1 MTQGSLLLPRTC
13 LVDLIR
19 FPTIQS
25 PRLWIFRLFS
35 RPRSRLRIVPKG
47 VSSTYIDSLYIF
59 RMSESGRPRTFTVLL
74 FVLKISRF
82 TGSVVFLQ
90 CFRPPLDNL
99 TCEELINCNTSS
111 GILSSLRFLWFRDD
125 FRLYEYRRYP
135 PLDFSFLGGSTFP
148 FHLFLVTRM
157 TSHCHETF
165 FLTGFDSVPLGF
177 SEYRQFKPFL
187 GSSWLPR
194 VSRVFEV
201 GTGRNPKVVS
211 CKPILTVIPL
221 FLT

>member
-1 MTQGSLLLPRTC
+1 
-13 LVDLIR
+13 
-19 FPTIQS
+19 
-25 PRLWIFRLFS
+25 
-35 RPRSRLRIVPKG
+35 
-47 VSSTYIDSLYIF
+47 
-59 RMSESGRPRTFTVLL
+59 MSESGRPRTFTVLL

-221 FLT
+221 FLTWRINYAHYDCRVSHLKDCGYSYTNPTYLSILTNPPPPTLGIGRSTRYSITIID